1 MAVHDELEVTTEQRM
16 EAVRHPDMSVQHGL
30 PRRRLTAAG
39 RSSNGR
45 LISRPPPGNSRR

>member
-30 PRRRLTAAG
+30 PQCHVEERDCAVGHRCWRDRVAC
-39 RSSNGR
+39 
-45 LISRPPPGNSRR
+45 